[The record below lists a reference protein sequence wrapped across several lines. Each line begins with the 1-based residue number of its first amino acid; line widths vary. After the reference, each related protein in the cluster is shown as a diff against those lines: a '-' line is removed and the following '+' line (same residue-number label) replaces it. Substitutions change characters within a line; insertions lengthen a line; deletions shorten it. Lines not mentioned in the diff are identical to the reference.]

1 MNKLFLAGSF
11 FLTIFVLTA
20 CGSATPEPS
29 RGHEGG
35 ENGVSVTD
43 AWGRPS
49 PMMAGNGA
57 FYMMLENSS
66 AEDDTLVSGSSPACG
81 TVELHE
87 TYDKGGGVMGMR
99 PVEGGIM
106 ISAGGSAEL
115 KPGGLHVMCIG
126 TTDAF
131 TVGKSVE
138 LKLVFEHGGEQTL
151 QVEVR
156 EE

>member
-29 RGHEGG
+29 HSHEGG
-35 ENGVSVTD
+35 EHGVSVTD

-57 FYMMLENSS
+57 FYMMLENSG